1 MHICNIHI
9 SAGEGW
15 VMGTENRRIGKDRL
29 NPDIQIHGWIP
40 HHIWVCNC
48 ISRGTDSYDSLNK
61 IFIDRLH

>member
-1 MHICNIHI
+1 
-9 SAGEGW
+9 
-15 VMGTENRRIGKDRL
+15 MGTENRRIGEDRL

-61 IFIDRLH
+61 IFIDRLY